1 MRVTIAA
8 ELGLV
13 LSFFGSVE
21 WATDS
26 LIDERTRIFKVTPE
40 LDQELLQLFARRTLD
55 RLPHTCALW

>member
-40 LDQELLQLFARRTLD
+40 LDQELLQLFARRALD
-55 RLPHTCALW
+55 RLPDTCALW